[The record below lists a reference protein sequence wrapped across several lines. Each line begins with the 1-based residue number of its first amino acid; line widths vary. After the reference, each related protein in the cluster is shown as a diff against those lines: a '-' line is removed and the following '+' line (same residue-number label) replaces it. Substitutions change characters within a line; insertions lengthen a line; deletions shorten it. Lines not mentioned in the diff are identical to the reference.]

1 MESHNIPPDGYQVA
15 SGGRLSRF
23 YGDAKMSFDSV
34 KEPAENAKD
43 HESGMKGISQDSHVL
58 QYSGHEGRHPLR
70 IGGKNDISGDS
81 PIIAQKQMRKA
92 GEGESRPDDTDQPP
106 GNRRHSR
113 IEFQPKHTCTVC
125 STSFQNNYQ
134 LEQHAIKNGHKTHA
148 CTCSRAFTKLA
159 SLSRHIYL
167 NEQMPKHTCLLC
179 DKEFNRTD
187 VFEEHLL
194 LFHKISRDAVKHLS
208 ARKAQPRQGSG
219 KASIP
224 TEHQKDDASAQEL
237 PSLAWTRMEVDSP
250 WTSTLDVSLKSS
262 NSLQDA
268 KGNDHVSEEEKSFH
282 ASSSFGTE
290 PNLPE
295 NAKYDDDEG
304 DILSDHSSCAEETMS
319 VQSYADSVFDAVSV
333 GSSAASV
340 YSDTQ
345 ALVGEYV
352 DFLVRDSGLA
362 KLFMRSML
370 PMVLG
375 PERFKRNYSRILQ
388 SYARDLKRQM
398 STWNEPEMSLRIQ
411 GLAFISRRSVAMRT
425 ASIIAS
431 RYMENAPQ
439 TQAHPRETGDDN
451 AEIFGES
458 ESSGDESPVNESNH
472 NFVISELGLLFREGA
487 PFERM
492 KQSLRNL
499 VIPSTL
505 SSRVKASTER
515 MLYLVLSDDYLGFL
529 LFKALSDPSGPF
541 RDGQFDPKTAIR
553 DFGSR
558 LKVEACSPDQLRIAE
573 FLETYAGYVATRA
586 LQKMEAMDIEAII
599 QRSQV
604 SPTLS

>member
-15 SGGRLSRF
+15 SEGRLSRF

-43 HESGMKGISQDSHVL
+43 HESGIKGISQDSHVL
-58 QYSGHEGRHPLR
+58 QYSGHEGGHPLR
-70 IGGKNDISGDS
+70 VGRENDTSGDS
-81 PIIAQKQMRKA
+81 PITAQKQMRKA
-92 GEGESRPDDTDQPP
+92 GEGENRPDDTDQPP

-113 IEFQPKHTCTVC
+113 IEFQPIHTCAVC
-125 STSFQNNYQ
+125 STSFQYNYQ
-134 LEQHAIKNGHKTHA
+134 LEQHATKDGHRSYA
-148 CTCSRAFTKLA
+148 CTCSKAFTKLA
-159 SLSRHIYL
+159 TLNSHIYE
-167 NEQMPKHTCLLC
+167 NRPRPQHKCSLC
-179 DKEFNRTD
+179 GKVFYRTD
-187 VFEEHLL
+187 KISDHLL
-194 LFHKISRDAVKHLS
+194 FFHKISRDPVKHLS
-208 ARKAQPRQGSG
+208 AWKAQPRQGSG
-219 KASIP
+219 KARIA
-224 TEHQKDDASAQEL
+224 TEHQKDDASTQEL

-268 KGNDHVSEEEKSFH
+268 KGNDRVSEEEKSFY
-282 ASSSFGTE
+282 ASSSFGTG
-290 PNLPE
+290 PKLPE
-295 NAKYDDDEG
+295 NAKYDVDEG
-304 DILSDHSSCAEETMS
+304 DIRSDHSSCAEETMS
-319 VQSYADSVFDAVSV
+319 VQSYADSLFDAVSV

-340 YSDTQ
+340 YNDTQ
-345 ALVGEYV
+345 ALVGEFV

-370 PMVLG
+370 PTVLG

-388 SYARDLKRQM
+388 SYARDLKRQI
-398 STWNEPEMSLRIQ
+398 STWNETEMSLRIQ
-411 GLAFISRRSVAMRT
+411 GLAFISRRSITMRT
-425 ASIIAS
+425 ASVIAS

-439 TQAHPRETGDDN
+439 TQFHPRETEDDN
-451 AEIFGES
+451 AEIFEES
-458 ESSGDESPVNESNH
+458 ESSGDESNH
-472 NFVISELGLLFREGA
+472 NFVISELGLFFREGA

-529 LFKALSDPSGPF
+529 LFKALSDPLGAF
-541 RDGQFDPKTAIR
+541 IDGQFDPKRAIR

-558 LKVEACSPDQLRIAE
+558 LKAEACSPDQLRMAE

-599 QRSQV
+599 QQSQV
-604 SPTLS
+604 SPTIS